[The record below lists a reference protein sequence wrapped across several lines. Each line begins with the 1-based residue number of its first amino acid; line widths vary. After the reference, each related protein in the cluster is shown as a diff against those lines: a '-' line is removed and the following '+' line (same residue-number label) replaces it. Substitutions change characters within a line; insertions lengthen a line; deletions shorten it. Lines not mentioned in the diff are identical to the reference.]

1 MWAKLKVPP
10 RSKPPSLFQYTI
22 TLVTL
27 FELIKVTSKCF
38 HNIPN
43 SFPLIKRKKKKN
55 HYKGFHHSFIKL
67 GIKVERRVCRRN
79 YSFKVESKAIYFGS
93 TLFWECYMAWKF
105 KMIFFFF
112 FHFAHDTLW
121 EEKRV
126 GESSNYCMK
135 EIFL

>member
-10 RSKPPSLFQYTI
+10 RSKRPSLFQYTI

-27 FELIKVTSKCF
+27 YELIKVNAFVISQTPSLSPKEKLNF
-38 HNIPN
+38 H
-43 SFPLIKRKKKKN
+43 F
-55 HYKGFHHSFIKL
+55 KGFHHSFIKL

-93 TLFWECYMAWKF
+93 TLFWECYLAWKF

-112 FHFAHDTLW
+112 FFSFCSWYLMGRKKGRW
-121 EEKRV
+121 VK
-126 GESSNYCMK
+126 
-135 EIFL
+135 